1 MRNEPIPIN
10 TQLQWIDRPG
20 QPRYDVG
27 DEGRTHNLY
36 YPMECPNYTLLP
48 PNGLQDLSHRSDVF
62 QTNAAIDFRDIV
74 HRFKSQYDVIVST
87 NCTVLRG
94 PNGALNGPV
103 MDDLGD

>member
-1 MRNEPIPIN
+1 MRNSPIAIN
-10 TQLQWIDRPG
+10 TPLAWIDRPG
-20 QPRYDVG
+20 EPVYNAG

-62 QTNAAIDFRDIV
+62 QTNAPITFREIV
-74 HRFKSQYDVIVST
+74 HQNKSDFDIIVWT

-94 PNGALNGPV
+94 PNGALNGPI